1 MYKIK
6 INLKYGNFSI
16 KADNYQECMT
26 KYHEIKEEYANIPS
40 EITVYK
46 GDKIQFVKHTGEKSF
61 ESLYNNLIDNL
72 IEIGKY
78 QVEMTKNENTYG
90 NIKNKL
96 YHELEELDLGELEE
110 TKQLEFLI
118 NMKNQL
124 TKRRI
129 TENENRKLYAFDK
142 AYNTI
147 LDALSNYIQK
157 EKPIKDEASIKR
169 YNDVY
174 YTETNAKKKE
184 KIKKLHNL
192 KIK

>member
-6 INLKYGNFSI
+6 IGLKYGSFSV
-16 KADNYQECMT
+16 KSDTYKECME
-26 KYHEIKEEYANIPS
+26 KYYEIKDEYANIPA

-46 GDKIQFVKHTGEKSF
+46 DDKVQFVKYTGKKSF
-61 ESLYNNLIDNL
+61 EKLYNNLIDNL

-78 QVEMTKNENTYG
+78 QVEVTREEHNYGKVKND
-90 NIKNKL
+90 L
-96 YHELEELDLGELEE
+96 YHELEELDLGELDDR
-110 TKQLEFLI
+110 KQLEFLN
-118 NMKNQL
+118 NMKSEL

-129 TENENRKLYAFDK
+129 TENENRKLYGFDK

-147 LDALSNYIQK
+147 LEALSNYIQK

-169 YNDVY
+169 YNEKY
-174 YTETNAKKKE
+174 YTESNGEKKE

-192 KIK
+192 KLK

>member
-6 INLKYGNFSI
+6 IGLKYGSFSL
-16 KADNYQECMT
+16 KADSYKECME
-26 KYHEIKEEYANIPS
+26 KYNEIKQEYSNIPA

-46 GDKIQFVKHTGEKSF
+46 DDKVQFVKHTGKKSF
-61 ESLYNNLIDNL
+61 EKLYNNLIDNL

-90 NIKNKL
+90 NVKNKL
-96 YHELEELDLGELEE
+96 YHQLEELDLGELEE
-110 TKQLEFLI
+110 TKQLEFLN
-118 NMKNQL
+118 NMKSEL

-129 TENENRKLYAFDK
+129 TENENRKLYGFDK

-169 YNDVY
+169 YNEKY
-174 YTETNAKKKE
+174 YTESNGEKKE

-192 KIK
+192 KLK

>member
-6 INLKYGNFSI
+6 MNLKYGSFSI
-16 KADNYQECMT
+16 KSDTYKEIME
-26 KYHEIKEEYANIPS
+26 KYNEVKEEYKNIPA

-46 GDKIQFVKHTGEKSF
+46 DDNVMFVKNTGEKSF
-61 ESLYNNLIDNL
+61 EKLYNNLIDNL

-78 QVEMTKNENTYG
+78 QIEMTKNENVYG
-90 NIKNKL
+90 NVKNKL
-96 YHELEELDLGELEE
+96 YHNLEELDLGELDE
-110 TKQLEFLI
+110 KSQLDFLN
-118 NMKNQL
+118 NMKNLL

-147 LDALSNYIQK
+147 LDTLSNYLYK
-157 EKPIKDEASIKR
+157 EKPVKDEASIKR
-169 YNDVY
+169 YDDIY
-174 YTETNAKKKE
+174 YTETKAKKKD
-184 KIKKLHNL
+184 KIKKLYNL